1 MGYLHGTITEP
12 ETSDPNFESWE
23 AENSLIMSQLLNSM
37 QPEMAKPFLFLSTAK
52 EIWDALTHTYSKQ
65 GDAAQVFELMNKIQ
79 VTKQGELTVTTY
91 YNTLKVLQHEVDIY
105 QHIAKIADLLKR
117 QRIFEFFTGLNLEL
131 DQVRSRILGKV
142 LIPSLNEV
150 CFPCA

>member
-1 MGYLHGTITEP
+1 
-12 ETSDPNFESWE
+12 
-23 AENSLIMSQLLNSM
+23 M

-91 YNTLKVLQHEVDIY
+91 YNTLKVL
-105 QHIAKIADLLKR
+105 
-117 QRIFEFFTGLNLEL
+117 
-131 DQVRSRILGKV
+131 
-142 LIPSLNEV
+142 
-150 CFPCA
+150 